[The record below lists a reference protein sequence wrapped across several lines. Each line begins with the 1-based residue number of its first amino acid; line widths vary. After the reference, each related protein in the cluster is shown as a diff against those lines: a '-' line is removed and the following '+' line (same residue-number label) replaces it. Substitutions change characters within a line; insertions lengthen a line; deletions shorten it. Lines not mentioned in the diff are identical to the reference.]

1 MNNVNKYI
9 SDITDAGWQ
18 IVTLNNAKYCIF
30 KTKSNG
36 KALIRQIKED
46 KTLGEYINYRNCKYY
61 LKKSSKSDSKYY
73 CRRCG
78 HDKRSIYHKVFS
90 SCARHK
96 RSTYNQG
103 TLFNN
108 YLESM
113 PEEIMIDSDYY
124 INVYQDNCT
133 FADNTDNIVL
143 KNNLRKIRVMI
154 PKDWR
159 NVK

>member
-1 MNNVNKYI
+1 MINKYI
-9 SDITDAGWQ
+9 DDITDTEWQ
-18 IVTLNNAKYCIF
+18 LATLNNLKYCIF
-30 KTKSNG
+30 KAKSNG
-36 KALIRQIKED
+36 KALIRQVKED
-46 KTLGEYINYRNCKYY
+46 KILGEYITYKNYKYY
-61 LKKSSKSDSKYY
+61 INKPKKVDSKCY

-90 SCARHK
+90 SCARYK
-96 RSTYNQG
+96 RKTYNQG

-124 INVYQDNCT
+124 NNVYQDNYN
-133 FADNTDNIVL
+133 FAENTDNIVL
-143 KNNLRKIRVMI
+143 KNNLKKIRLMI

-159 NVK
+159 NDE

>member
-18 IVTLNNAKYCIF
+18 IVTLCNSKYCIF
-30 KTKSNG
+30 KAKNNG

-46 KTLGEYINYRNCKYY
+46 KTVGEYINYKNYKYY
-61 LKKSSKSDSKYY
+61 LKKSKKTDSKYY

-96 RSTYNQG
+96 RTTYNQG

-108 YLESM
+108 YLNSM
-113 PEEIMIDSDYY
+113 PDNVDVNSEYY
-124 INVYQDNCT
+124 ENVWQDNYS
-133 FADNTDNIVL
+133 FAKKTGNDILLENLQNIVDPGGIL
-143 KNNLRKIRVMI
+143 NE
-154 PKDWR
+154 
-159 NVK
+159 

>member
-9 SDITDAGWQ
+9 SDITDAGLQ
-18 IVTLNNAKYCIF
+18 IVTLNNLKYCVF
-30 KTKSNG
+30 KAKING
-36 KALIRQIKED
+36 KALIRQVKED
-46 KTLGEYINYRNCKYY
+46 KTVGEYINYKNYKYY
-61 LKKSSKSDSKYY
+61 LKKKSSKTYSEYY

-108 YLESM
+108 YLASM
-113 PEEIMIDSDYY
+113 PDKVNYNSEYY
-124 INVYQDNCT
+124 DNVWCDNYS
-133 FADNTDNIVL
+133 FAKKIGNDILLEALENIVY
-143 KNNLRKIRVMI
+143 VE
-154 PKDWR
+154 D
-159 NVK
+159 

>member
-1 MNNVNKYI
+1 MIIKYI
-9 SDITDAGWQ
+9 DDITDTECKV
-18 IVTLNNAKYCIF
+18 VTLNNLKYVIF
-30 KTKSNG
+30 KAKSNG
-36 KALIRQIKED
+36 KALIRQVKED
-46 KTLGEYINYRNCKYY
+46 KTVGEYIIYKNYKHY
-61 LKKSSKSDSKYY
+61 LKKPKKAKSEYY

-113 PEEIMIDSDYY
+113 PDDIIVDSDYY
-124 INVYQDNCT
+124 KNVYMDNYK
-133 FADNTDNIVL
+133 FADITNNEIL
-143 KNNLRKIRVMI
+143 KNNLRKIKVHF
-154 PKDWR
+154 KLED
-159 NVK
+159 